1 VPRQQKERFTLI
13 EIEFYNFSKKSNSTA
28 RPNNGTVISCELK
41 RETTF
46 QSPSFLIRYDMN
58 DFLSFNYCK
67 WNDHYYFIN
76 NVTCINASQIEVS
89 CTEDVLATYKEEIG
103 NYTCVIERSSHQS
116 LLYPDAMYLPDDS
129 WKKDATII
137 AEPVG
142 LFPKG
147 YSGNFIVRTTSSDGI
162 TLYYMTQEELDD
174 LLSFMWSDGSWGDA
188 LKDAFTKLFFD
199 PFKYILSID
208 WCPIRIDNFI
218 HLSSTVKLGFWD
230 SKVSGAI
237 IGGINAPSVN
247 FSYDIG
253 ITNSR
258 YNKYQFQYWN
268 SNFSR
273 YFVKLPFVGVIQID
287 ITKTANDQLTADYYY
302 DAVSGLC
309 EVWLRSGQN
318 DLAHFQTKLSV
329 PIQIG
334 FATNNPSNILN
345 GVANTGL
352 QLMTGNVIGATTSG
366 LESIKGGLTPDSS
379 IIGSNGSITAILS
392 SKDAAQYT
400 YTCSS
405 IVPYPPT
412 EGYADGNRRKI
423 NTLSGYL
430 KCRNASVAINGYSGD
445 QDMVNNFLNN
455 GFYYE

>member
-1 VPRQQKERFTLI
+1 MINVDF
-13 EIEFYNFSKKSNSTA
+13 FNFSKKSNSTA
-28 RPNNGTVISCELK
+28 RPNEGTSVSVDLK
-41 RETTF
+41 RGTTF
-46 QSPSFLIRYDMN
+46 QSPTFVLHYGLNEFLN
-58 DFLSFNYCK
+58 FNYAK

-76 NVTCINASQIEVS
+76 SVTSINAAQIEVS

-116 LLYPDAMYLPDDS
+116 LLYPDALYLPDDS

-137 AEPVG
+137 ADPVG

-147 YSGNFIVRTTSSDGI
+147 YSGNFIVRTTSSEGI

-188 LKDAFTKLFFD
+188 LNDSFTKLFFD

-287 ITKTANDQLTADYYY
+287 ITKTANDQLTSDYYY
-302 DAVSGLC
+302 DAVTGLC
-309 EVWLRSGQN
+309 DVWLRSGQN
-318 DLAHFQTKLSV
+318 DLAHFQTRLSI

-345 GVANTGL
+345 GAANTGI
-352 QLMTGNVIGATTSG
+352 QLVTGNAMGTISSG
-366 LESIKGGLTPDSS
+366 LESIKGVFSPDSS
-379 IIGSNGSITAILS
+379 VIGSNGSINGILNN
-392 SKDAAQYT
+392 KNAAQYT

-405 IVPYPPT
+405 IVPYPIT

-423 NTLSGYL
+423 STLSGYI
-430 KCRNASVAINGYSGD
+430 KCRNASVPINGYSGD
-445 QDMVNNFLNN
+445 QDAVNNFLNN

>member
-1 VPRQQKERFTLI
+1 MINV
-13 EIEFYNFSKKSNSTA
+13 EFYNFSKKSNSTA
-28 RPNNGTVISCELK
+28 RPSEGTGVPVDLK
-41 RETTF
+41 KGTTF
-46 QSPSFLIRYDMN
+46 QSPTFVLRYGLN
-58 DFLSFNYCK
+58 DFLNFNYAK

-76 NVTCINASQIEVS
+76 SVTSINAAQIEVS

-116 LLYPDAMYLPDDS
+116 LLYPDALYLSDDN

-137 AEPVG
+137 ADPVG

-147 YSGNFIVRTTSSDGI
+147 YSGNFIVRTTSSEGI
-162 TLYYMTQEELDD
+162 TLYYMTQEEIDD
-174 LLSFMWSDGSWGDA
+174 LLSFMWSDGSWGDV
-188 LKDAFTKLFFD
+188 LNDAFTKLFFD

-237 IGGINAPSVN
+237 IGGVNAPSVN

-302 DAVSGLC
+302 DAVTGLC
-309 EVWLRSGQN
+309 DVWLRSGQN
-318 DLAHFQTKLSV
+318 DLAHFQTRLSI

-345 GVANTGL
+345 GAANTGI
-352 QLMTGNVIGATTSG
+352 QLVTGNAMGTISSG
-366 LESIKGGLTPDSS
+366 LESIKGVFSPDSS
-379 IIGSNGSITAILS
+379 VIGSNGSINGILNNRS
-392 SKDAAQYT
+392 AAQYT

-405 IVPYPPT
+405 IVPYPNT

-423 NTLSGYL
+423 NTLSGYV
-430 KCRNASVAINGYSGD
+430 KCRNASVPINGYSGD
-445 QDMVNNFLNN
+445 QDAVNNFLNN

>member
-1 VPRQQKERFTLI
+1 MINV
-13 EIEFYNFSKKSNSTA
+13 EFYNFSKKTNSTA
-28 RPNNGTVISCELK
+28 RPNEGTSVSVNLK
-41 RETTF
+41 RGTTF
-46 QSPSFLIRYDMN
+46 QSPTFVLHYGLNEFLN
-58 DFLSFNYCK
+58 FNYAK

-76 NVTCINASQIEVS
+76 SVTSINATQIEVS

-103 NYTCVIERSSHQS
+103 NYTCVIERSNHQS

-137 AEPVG
+137 ADPVG
-142 LFPKG
+142 LFPNG
-147 YSGNFIVRTTSSDGI
+147 YSGNFIVRTTSAEGI

-188 LKDAFTKLFFD
+188 LNDTFTKLFFD

-208 WCPIRIDNFI
+208 WCPIRIDNFL

-302 DAVSGLC
+302 DAVTGLC
-309 EVWLRSGQN
+309 DVWLRSGQN
-318 DLAHFQTKLSV
+318 DLAHFQTRLSI

-345 GVANTGL
+345 GATNTGI
-352 QLMTGNVIGATTSG
+352 QLVTGNAMGTISSG
-366 LESIKGGLTPDSS
+366 LESIKGVFSPDSTV
-379 IIGSNGSITAILS
+379 IGSNGSINGILNN
-392 SKDAAQYT
+392 KNAAQYT

-405 IVPYPPT
+405 IVPYPIT

-423 NTLSGYL
+423 STLSGYI
-430 KCRNASVAINGYSGD
+430 KCRNASVPINGYSGD
-445 QDMVNNFLNN
+445 QDIVNNFLNN

>member
-1 VPRQQKERFTLI
+1 MINV
-13 EIEFYNFSKKSNSTA
+13 EFFNFSKKSNSTA
-28 RPNNGTVISCELK
+28 RPNEGTSVSVDLK
-41 RETTF
+41 RGTTF
-46 QSPSFLIRYDMN
+46 QSPTFVLHYGLNEFLN
-58 DFLSFNYCK
+58 FNYAK

-76 NVTCINASQIEVS
+76 SVTSINAAQIEVS

-116 LLYPDAMYLPDDS
+116 LLYPDALYLSDDS

-137 AEPVG
+137 ADPVG
-142 LFPKG
+142 LFPNG
-147 YSGNFIVRTTSSDGI
+147 YSGNFIVRTTSAEGI
-162 TLYYMTQEELDD
+162 TLYYMTQEQLDD
-174 LLSFMWSDGSWGDA
+174 LLSFMWSDGSWGDV
-188 LKDAFTKLFFD
+188 LNDGFTKLFFD

-208 WCPIRIDNFI
+208 WCPILIGNFL
-218 HLSSTVKLGFWD
+218 HLTDTVKLGFWD
-230 SKVSGAI
+230 SKVNGEV
-237 IGGINAPSVN
+237 IGGVNAPSVN

-302 DAVSGLC
+302 DVITGLC

-318 DLAHFQTKLSV
+318 DLAHFQTRLSI

-345 GVANTGL
+345 GAANTGI
-352 QLMTGNVIGATTSG
+352 QLVTGNAMGTISSG
-366 LESIKGGLTPDSS
+366 LESIKGVFSPDSS
-379 IIGSNGSITAILS
+379 VIGSNGSINGILNNKS
-392 SKDAAQYT
+392 AAQYT

-405 IVPYPPT
+405 ITPYPST

-423 NTLSGYL
+423 STLSGYI
-430 KCRNASVAINGYSGD
+430 KCRNASVPINGYSGD
-445 QDMVNNFLNN
+445 QDAVNNFLNN

>member
-1 VPRQQKERFTLI
+1 MINV
-13 EIEFYNFSKKSNSTA
+13 EFYNFSKKSNSTA
-28 RPNNGTVISCELK
+28 RPSEGTSVSVNLK
-41 RETTF
+41 RGTTF
-46 QSPSFLIRYDMN
+46 QSPTFVLHYNLN
-58 DFLSFNYCK
+58 DFLNFNYAK

-76 NVTCINASQIEVS
+76 SVTSTNAAQIEVS

-116 LLYPDAMYLPDDS
+116 LLYPDALYLSDDS

-137 AEPVG
+137 ADPVG

-147 YSGNFIVRTTSSDGI
+147 YSGNFIVRTTSSEGI

-188 LKDAFTKLFFD
+188 LNDAFTKLFFD

-302 DAVSGLC
+302 DAVTGLC
-309 EVWLRSGQN
+309 DVWLRSGQN
-318 DLAHFQTKLSV
+318 DLAHFQTRLSI

-345 GVANTGL
+345 GAANTGI
-352 QLMTGNVIGATTSG
+352 QLVTGNAMGTISSG
-366 LESIKGGLTPDSS
+366 LESIKGVFSPDSS
-379 IIGSNGSITAILS
+379 VIGSNGSINGILNN
-392 SKDAAQYT
+392 KNAAQYT

-405 IVPYPPT
+405 IVPYPIT

-423 NTLSGYL
+423 STLSGYI
-430 KCRNASVAINGYSGD
+430 KCRNASVPINGYSGD
-445 QDMVNNFLNN
+445 QDVVNNFLNN

>member
-1 VPRQQKERFTLI
+1 MINV
-13 EIEFYNFSKKSNSTA
+13 EFYNFSKKSNSTA
-28 RPNNGTVISCELK
+28 RPSAGTAVPVDLK
-41 RETTF
+41 KGTTF
-46 QSPSFLIRYDMN
+46 QSPTFVLRYGLN
-58 DFLSFNYCK
+58 DFLNFNYAK

-76 NVTCINASQIEVS
+76 SVTSINAAQIEVS
-89 CTEDVLATYKEEIG
+89 CTEDVLATYKENIG
-103 NYTCVIERSSHQS
+103 NYTCVIERSSKQS
-116 LLYPDAMYLPDDS
+116 LLYPDALYLSDDS

-137 AEPVG
+137 ADPVG

-162 TLYYMTQEELDD
+162 TLYYMTQEELDN

-188 LKDAFTKLFFD
+188 LNDAFTKLFFD

-208 WCPIRIDNFI
+208 WCPILIDNFI

-302 DAVSGLC
+302 DAVTGLC
-309 EVWLRSGQN
+309 DVWLRSGQN
-318 DLAHFQTKLSV
+318 DLAHFQTRLSI

-345 GVANTGL
+345 GAANTGI
-352 QLMTGNVIGATTSG
+352 QLVTGNAMGTISSG
-366 LESIKGGLTPDSS
+366 LESIKGAFSPDSS
-379 IIGSNGSITAILS
+379 VIGSNGSINGILNNRS
-392 SKDAAQYT
+392 AAQYT

-405 IVPYPPT
+405 IVPYPNT

-423 NTLSGYL
+423 NTLSGYV
-430 KCRNASVAINGYSGD
+430 KCRNASVPINGYSGD
-445 QDMVNNFLNN
+445 QDAVNNFLNN

>member
-1 VPRQQKERFTLI
+1 MINVDF
-13 EIEFYNFSKKSNSTA
+13 FNFSKKSNSTA
-28 RPNNGTVISCELK
+28 RPSVGTTVPVDLK
-41 RETTF
+41 KGTTF
-46 QSPSFLIRYDMN
+46 QSPTFVLRYGLN
-58 DFLSFNYCK
+58 DFLNFNYAK

-76 NVTCINASQIEVS
+76 SVTSINAAQIEVS

-116 LLYPDAMYLPDDS
+116 LLYPDALYLSDDS
-129 WKKDATII
+129 WKKDTTII
-137 AEPVG
+137 ADPVG
-142 LFPKG
+142 LFPNG
-147 YSGNFIVRTTSSDGI
+147 YSGNFIVRTTSSEGI
-162 TLYYMTQEELDD
+162 TLYYMTQEQLDD

-188 LKDAFTKLFFD
+188 LNDAFTKLFFD

-302 DAVSGLC
+302 DAVTGLC

-318 DLAHFQTKLSV
+318 DLAHFQTRLSI

-345 GVANTGL
+345 GAANTGV
-352 QLMTGNVIGATTSG
+352 QLVTGNVMGTISSG
-366 LESIKGGLTPDSS
+366 LESIKGAFSPDSS
-379 IIGSNGSITAILS
+379 VIGSNGSINGILNNKS
-392 SKDAAQYT
+392 AAQYT

-405 IVPYPPT
+405 IVPYPIT

-423 NTLSGYL
+423 NTLSGYV
-430 KCRNASVAINGYSGD
+430 KCRNASVPINGYSGD
-445 QDMVNNFLNN
+445 QDAVNNFLNN

>member
-1 VPRQQKERFTLI
+1 MINV
-13 EIEFYNFSKKSNSTA
+13 EFYNFSKKSNSTA
-28 RPNNGTVISCELK
+28 RPSEGTGVSVELK
-41 RETTF
+41 RGTTF
-46 QSPSFLIRYDMN
+46 QSPTFVLHYGLNEFLN
-58 DFLSFNYCK
+58 FNYAK

-76 NVTCINASQIEVS
+76 SVTSINAAQIEVS

-116 LLYPDAMYLPDDS
+116 LLYPDALYLPDDN

-137 AEPVG
+137 ADPVG

-147 YSGNFIVRTTSSDGI
+147 YSGNFIVRTTSSEGI
-162 TLYYMTQEELDD
+162 TLYYMTQEEIDD

-188 LKDAFTKLFFD
+188 LNDAFTKLFFD
-199 PFKYILSID
+199 PFKYILSVD

-218 HLSSTVKLGFWD
+218 HLTSTVKLGFWD

-237 IGGINAPSVN
+237 IGGVNAPSVN

-302 DAVSGLC
+302 DAVTGLC
-309 EVWLRSGQN
+309 DIWLRSGQN
-318 DLAHFQTKLSV
+318 DLAHFQTRLSI

-345 GVANTGL
+345 GSANTGV
-352 QLMTGNVIGATTSG
+352 QLVSGNVMGTISSG
-366 LESIKGGLTPDSS
+366 LESIKGVFSPDSS
-379 IIGSNGSITAILS
+379 VIGSNGSINGILNNKS
-392 SKDAAQYT
+392 AAQYT

-405 IVPYPPT
+405 IVPYPNT

-423 NTLSGYL
+423 NTLSGYV
-430 KCRNASVAINGYSGD
+430 KCRNASVPINGYSGD
-445 QDMVNNFLNN
+445 QDAVNNFLNN

>member
-1 VPRQQKERFTLI
+1 MINV
-13 EIEFYNFSKKSNSTA
+13 EFYNFSKKSNSTA
-28 RPNNGTVISCELK
+28 RPSEGTGVPVDLK
-41 RETTF
+41 RGTTF
-46 QSPSFLIRYDMN
+46 QSPTFVLRYGLN
-58 DFLSFNYCK
+58 DFLNFNYAK

-76 NVTCINASQIEVS
+76 SVTSINAAQIEVS

-116 LLYPDAMYLPDDS
+116 LLYPDALYLSDDN

-137 AEPVG
+137 ADPVG

-147 YSGNFIVRTTSSDGI
+147 YSGNFIVRTTSSEGI
-162 TLYYMTQEELDD
+162 TLYYMTQEEIDD
-174 LLSFMWSDGSWGDA
+174 LLSFMWSDGSWGDV
-188 LKDAFTKLFFD
+188 LSDAFTKLFFD

-237 IGGINAPSVN
+237 IGGVNAPSVN

-273 YFVKLPFVGVIQID
+273 YFVKLPFVGVIQLD

-302 DAVSGLC
+302 DAVTGLC
-309 EVWLRSGQN
+309 DVWLRSGQN
-318 DLAHFQTKLSV
+318 DLAHFQTRLSI

-345 GVANTGL
+345 GAANTGI
-352 QLMTGNVIGATTSG
+352 QLVTGNAMGTISSG
-366 LESIKGGLTPDSS
+366 LESIKGAFSPDSS
-379 IIGSNGSITAILS
+379 VIGSNGSINGILNNRS
-392 SKDAAQYT
+392 AAQYT

-405 IVPYPPT
+405 IVPYPNT

-423 NTLSGYL
+423 NTLSGYV
-430 KCRNASVAINGYSGD
+430 KCRNASVPINGYSGD
-445 QDMVNNFLNN
+445 QDAVNNFLNN

>member
-1 VPRQQKERFTLI
+1 MINVDF
-13 EIEFYNFSKKSNSTA
+13 FNFSKKSNSTA
-28 RPNNGTVISCELK
+28 RPSKGTSVSVDLK
-41 RETTF
+41 RGTTF
-46 QSPSFLIRYDMN
+46 QSPTFVLRYGLN
-58 DFLSFNYCK
+58 DFLNFNYAK

-76 NVTCINASQIEVS
+76 SVTSINAAQIEVS

-103 NYTCVIERSSHQS
+103 NYTCVIERSSNQS
-116 LLYPDAMYLPDDS
+116 LLYPDALYLSDDN

-137 AEPVG
+137 ADPVG

-188 LKDAFTKLFFD
+188 LNDAFTKLFFD

-230 SKVSGAI
+230 SKISGAI

-302 DAVSGLC
+302 DAVTGLC
-309 EVWLRSGQN
+309 DVWLRSGQN
-318 DLAHFQTKLSV
+318 DLAHFQTRLSI

-345 GVANTGL
+345 GAANTGI
-352 QLMTGNVIGATTSG
+352 QLVTGNAMGTISSG
-366 LESIKGGLTPDSS
+366 LESIKGVFSPDSS
-379 IIGSNGSITAILS
+379 VIGSNGSINGILNNRS
-392 SKDAAQYT
+392 AAQYT

-405 IVPYPPT
+405 IVPYPNT

-423 NTLSGYL
+423 NTLSGYV
-430 KCRNASVAINGYSGD
+430 KCRNASVPINGYFGD
-445 QDMVNNFLNN
+445 QDAVNNFLNN

>member
-1 VPRQQKERFTLI
+1 MINV
-13 EIEFYNFSKKSNSTA
+13 EFYNFSKKSNSTA
-28 RPNNGTVISCELK
+28 RPTNGTGVSVDLK
-41 RETTF
+41 KGTTF
-46 QSPSFLIRYDMN
+46 QSPTFVLHYNLN
-58 DFLSFNYCK
+58 DFLNFNYAK

-76 NVTCINASQIEVS
+76 NVTSINASQIEVS
-89 CTEDVLATYKEEIG
+89 CTEDVLATYKDEIG
-103 NYTCVIERSSHQS
+103 NYTCVIERSSVQS

-142 LFPKG
+142 LFPNG
-147 YSGNFIVRTTSSDGI
+147 YSGNFIVRTTSYEGI
-162 TLYYMTQEELDD
+162 TLYYMTQEQLDD

-188 LKDAFTKLFFD
+188 LKDSFTKLFFD

-208 WCPIRIDNFI
+208 WCPITIKNFY
-218 HLSSTVKLGFWD
+218 HVPDTVKLGFWN
-230 SKVSGAI
+230 SKVNANV

-247 FSYDIG
+247 FTYDIG

-258 YNKYQFQYWN
+258 YNRYHFQYWN

-273 YFVKLPFVGVIQID
+273 YFVKLPFIGVVQID

-345 GVANTGL
+345 GATNTGL
-352 QLMTGNVIGATTSG
+352 QLATGNVIGATTSG

-412 EGYADGNRRKI
+412 EGYADGDRRKI

>member
-1 VPRQQKERFTLI
+1 MINV
-13 EIEFYNFSKKSNSTA
+13 EFYNFSKKSNSTA
-28 RPNNGTVISCELK
+28 RPTEGTSVSVELK
-41 RETTF
+41 RGTTF
-46 QSPSFLIRYDMN
+46 QSPTFVLHYGLNEFLN
-58 DFLSFNYCK
+58 FNYAK

-76 NVTCINASQIEVS
+76 NVTSINAAQIEVS

-116 LLYPDAMYLPDDS
+116 LLYPDALYLSDDN

-137 AEPVG
+137 ADPVG

-147 YSGNFIVRTTSSDGI
+147 YSGNFIVRTTSSEGI
-162 TLYYMTQEELDD
+162 TLYYMTQEEIDD

-188 LKDAFTKLFFD
+188 LNDAFTKLFFD
-199 PFKYILSID
+199 PFKYILSVD

-218 HLSSTVKLGFWD
+218 HLTSTVKLGFWD

-237 IGGINAPSVN
+237 IGGVNTPSVN

-273 YFVKLPFVGVIQID
+273 YFVKLPFIGVIQID

-302 DAVSGLC
+302 DAVTGLC
-309 EVWLRSGQN
+309 DVWLRSGQN
-318 DLAHFQTKLSV
+318 DLAHFQTRLSI

-345 GVANTGL
+345 GAANTGV
-352 QLMTGNVIGATTSG
+352 QLVSGNAFGTISSG
-366 LESIKGGLTPDSS
+366 LESIKGAFSPDSS
-379 IIGSNGSITAILS
+379 IIGSNGSINGILNNRS
-392 SKDAAQYT
+392 AAQYT

-405 IVPYPPT
+405 IVPYPNT

-423 NTLSGYL
+423 NTLSGYV
-430 KCRNASVAINGYSGD
+430 KCRNASVPINGYSGD
-445 QDMVNNFLNN
+445 QDAVNNFLNN

>member
-1 VPRQQKERFTLI
+1 MINV
-13 EIEFYNFSKKSNSTA
+13 EFFYFSKKSNSTA
-28 RPNNGTVISCELK
+28 RPSEGTSVSVDLK
-41 RETTF
+41 RGTTF
-46 QSPSFLIRYDMN
+46 QSPTFVLRYGLN
-58 DFLSFNYCK
+58 DFLNFNYAK

-76 NVTCINASQIEVS
+76 SVTSINAAQIEVS

-103 NYTCVIERSSHQS
+103 NYTCVIERSSYQS
-116 LLYPDAMYLPDDS
+116 LLYPDALYLPDDN

-137 AEPVG
+137 ADPVG
-142 LFPKG
+142 LFPNG
-147 YSGNFIVRTTSSDGI
+147 YSGNFIVRTTSSEGI
-162 TLYYMTQEELDD
+162 TLYYMTQEQLDD

-188 LKDAFTKLFFD
+188 LNDAFTKLFFD

-208 WCPIRIDNFI
+208 WCPILIGNFL
-218 HLSSTVKLGFWD
+218 HLTDTVKLGFWD
-230 SKVSGAI
+230 SKVNGEV
-237 IGGINAPSVN
+237 IGGVNAPSVN

-302 DAVSGLC
+302 DVISGLC

-318 DLAHFQTKLSV
+318 DLAHFQTRLSI

-334 FATNNPSNILN
+334 FATDNSSNILN
-345 GVANTGL
+345 GAANTGI
-352 QLMTGNVIGATTSG
+352 QLVTGNVMGTISSG
-366 LESIKGGLTPDSS
+366 LESIKGAFSPDSS
-379 IIGSNGSITAILS
+379 VIGSNGSINGILNNKS
-392 SKDAAQYT
+392 AAQYT

-405 IVPYPPT
+405 IVPYPST

-423 NTLSGYL
+423 GTLSGYI

-445 QDMVNNFLNN
+445 QDAVNNFLNK

>member
-1 VPRQQKERFTLI
+1 MINV
-13 EIEFYNFSKKSNSTA
+13 EFYNFSKKSNSTA
-28 RPNNGTVISCELK
+28 RPNEGTSVSVNLK
-41 RETTF
+41 RGTTF
-46 QSPSFLIRYDMN
+46 QSPTFVLHYGLNEFLN
-58 DFLSFNYCK
+58 FNYAK

-76 NVTCINASQIEVS
+76 SVTSINATQIEVS

-116 LLYPDAMYLPDDS
+116 LLYPDAMYLSDDS

-137 AEPVG
+137 ADPVG

-147 YSGNFIVRTTSSDGI
+147 YSGNFIVRTTSSEGI

-188 LKDAFTKLFFD
+188 LNDAFTKLFFD

-302 DAVSGLC
+302 DAVTGLC
-309 EVWLRSGQN
+309 DVWLRSGQN
-318 DLAHFQTKLSV
+318 DLAHFQTRLSI

-345 GVANTGL
+345 GAANTGI
-352 QLMTGNVIGATTSG
+352 QLVTGNAMGTISSG
-366 LESIKGGLTPDSS
+366 LESIKGVFSPDSS
-379 IIGSNGSITAILS
+379 VIGSNGSINGILNN
-392 SKDAAQYT
+392 KNAAQYT

-405 IVPYPPT
+405 IVPYPIT

-423 NTLSGYL
+423 STLSGYI
-430 KCRNASVAINGYSGD
+430 KCRNASVPINGYFGD
-445 QDMVNNFLNN
+445 QDIVNNFLNN

>member
-1 VPRQQKERFTLI
+1 
-13 EIEFYNFSKKSNSTA
+13 
-28 RPNNGTVISCELK
+28 
-41 RETTF
+41 
-46 QSPSFLIRYDMN
+46 
-58 DFLSFNYCK
+58 
-67 WNDHYYFIN
+67 
-76 NVTCINASQIEVS
+76 
-89 CTEDVLATYKEEIG
+89 
-103 NYTCVIERSSHQS
+103 
-116 LLYPDAMYLPDDS
+116 MYLSDDS

-137 AEPVG
+137 ADPVG
-142 LFPKG
+142 LFPNG
-147 YSGNFIVRTTSSDGI
+147 YSGNVIVRTTSSEGI

-188 LKDAFTKLFFD
+188 LNDAFTKLFFD

-302 DAVSGLC
+302 DAVTGLC
-309 EVWLRSGQN
+309 DVWLRSGQN
-318 DLAHFQTKLSV
+318 DLAHFQTRLSI

-345 GVANTGL
+345 GAANTGI
-352 QLMTGNVIGATTSG
+352 QLVTGNAMGTISSG
-366 LESIKGGLTPDSS
+366 LESIKGVFSPDSS
-379 IIGSNGSITAILS
+379 VIGSNGSINGILNN
-392 SKDAAQYT
+392 KNAAQYT

-405 IVPYPPT
+405 IVPYPIT

-423 NTLSGYL
+423 STLSGYI
-430 KCRNASVAINGYSGD
+430 KCRNASVPINGYSGD
-445 QDMVNNFLNN
+445 QDIVNNFLNN

>member
-1 VPRQQKERFTLI
+1 MINV
-13 EIEFYNFSKKSNSTA
+13 EFYNFSKKSNSTA
-28 RPNNGTVISCELK
+28 RPSEGTTVPVDLK
-41 RETTF
+41 KGTTF
-46 QSPSFLIRYDMN
+46 QSPTFVLRYGLN
-58 DFLSFNYCK
+58 DFLNFNYAK

-76 NVTCINASQIEVS
+76 SVTSINAAQIEVS

-116 LLYPDAMYLPDDS
+116 LLYPDAMYLSDDS

-137 AEPVG
+137 ADPVG

-147 YSGNFIVRTTSSDGI
+147 YSGNFIVRTTSSEGI

-188 LKDAFTKLFFD
+188 LNDAFTKLFFD

-302 DAVSGLC
+302 DAVTGLC
-309 EVWLRSGQN
+309 DVWLRSGQN
-318 DLAHFQTKLSV
+318 DLAHFQTRLSI

-334 FATNNPSNILN
+334 FATNNTSNILN
-345 GVANTGL
+345 GAANTGI
-352 QLMTGNVIGATTSG
+352 QLVTGNTMGTISSG
-366 LESIKGGLTPDSS
+366 LESIKGVFSPDSS
-379 IIGSNGSITAILS
+379 VIGSNGSINGILNN
-392 SKDAAQYT
+392 KNAAQYT

-405 IVPYPPT
+405 IVPYPIT

-423 NTLSGYL
+423 STLSGYL
-430 KCRNASVAINGYSGD
+430 KCRNASVSINGYSGD
-445 QDMVNNFLNN
+445 QDAVNIFLNN

>member
-1 VPRQQKERFTLI
+1 MINVDF
-13 EIEFYNFSKKSNSTA
+13 FNFSKKSNSTA
-28 RPNNGTVISCELK
+28 RPNEGTSVPVDLK
-41 RETTF
+41 RGTTF
-46 QSPSFLIRYDMN
+46 QSPTFVLHYGLNEFLN
-58 DFLSFNYCK
+58 FNYAK

-76 NVTCINASQIEVS
+76 SVTSINAAQIEVS

-116 LLYPDAMYLPDDS
+116 LLYSDALYLPDDS

-137 AEPVG
+137 ADPVG

-147 YSGNFIVRTTSSDGI
+147 YSGNFIVRTTSSEGI

-188 LKDAFTKLFFD
+188 LNDAFTKLFFD

-273 YFVKLPFVGVIQID
+273 YFVKLPFVGVTQID

-302 DAVSGLC
+302 DAVTGLC
-309 EVWLRSGQN
+309 DVWLRSGQN
-318 DLAHFQTKLSV
+318 DLAHFQTRLSI

-345 GVANTGL
+345 GAANTGI
-352 QLMTGNVIGATTSG
+352 QLVTGNAMGTISSG
-366 LESIKGGLTPDSS
+366 LESIKGVFSPDSS
-379 IIGSNGSITAILS
+379 VIGSNGSINGILNN
-392 SKDAAQYT
+392 KNAAQYT

-405 IVPYPPT
+405 IVPYPIT

-423 NTLSGYL
+423 STLSGYI
-430 KCRNASVAINGYSGD
+430 KCRNASVPINGYSGD
-445 QDMVNNFLNN
+445 QDAVNNFLNN

>member
-1 VPRQQKERFTLI
+1 MINVKF
-13 EIEFYNFSKKSNSTA
+13 FNFSKKSNSTA
-28 RPNNGTVISCELK
+28 RPTSGTDVSVDLK
-41 RETTF
+41 KGTTF
-46 QSPSFLIRYDMN
+46 QSPTFVLHYDLN
-58 DFLSFNYCK
+58 DFLTFNYAK

-76 NVTCINASQIEVS
+76 SVTSINASQIEVS
-89 CTEDVLATYKEEIG
+89 CTEDVLATYKEDIG

-116 LLYPDAMYLPDDS
+116 LLYPDALYLSDDN

-137 AEPVG
+137 ADPVG
-142 LFPKG
+142 LFPNG
-147 YSGNFIVRTTSSDGI
+147 YSGNFIVRTTSSEGI
-162 TLYYMTQEELDD
+162 TLYYMTQEEIDD

-188 LKDAFTKLFFD
+188 LNDAFTKLFFD
-199 PFKYILSID
+199 PFKYILSVD

-218 HLSSTVKLGFWD
+218 HLTSTVKLGFWD

-237 IGGINAPSVN
+237 IGGVNAPSVN

-302 DAVSGLC
+302 DAVTGLC
-309 EVWLRSGQN
+309 DVWLRSGQN
-318 DLAHFQTKLSV
+318 DLAHFQTRLSI

-345 GVANTGL
+345 GAANTGI
-352 QLMTGNVIGATTSG
+352 QLVSGNAMSTISSG
-366 LESIKGGLTPDSS
+366 LESIKGVFSPDSS
-379 IIGSNGSITAILS
+379 VIGSNGSINGILNNKS
-392 SKDAAQYT
+392 AAQYT

-405 IVPYPPT
+405 IVPYPNT

-423 NTLSGYL
+423 NSLSGYV
-430 KCRNASVAINGYSGD
+430 KCRNASVSINGYSGD
-445 QDMVNNFLNN
+445 QDAVNNFLNN

>member
-1 VPRQQKERFTLI
+1 MINV
-13 EIEFYNFSKKSNSTA
+13 EFYNFSKKSNSTA
-28 RPNNGTVISCELK
+28 RPAEGTSVSVELK
-41 RETTF
+41 RGTVF
-46 QSPSFLIRYDMN
+46 QSPTFVLHYGLNEFLN
-58 DFLSFNYCK
+58 FNYAK

-76 NVTCINASQIEVS
+76 NVTSINAAQIEVS

-116 LLYPDAMYLPDDS
+116 LLYPDALYLSDDN

-137 AEPVG
+137 ADPVG

-147 YSGNFIVRTTSSDGI
+147 YSGNFIVRTTSSEGI
-162 TLYYMTQEELDD
+162 TLYYMTQEEIDD

-188 LKDAFTKLFFD
+188 LNDAFTKLFFD
-199 PFKYILSID
+199 PFKYILSVD

-218 HLSSTVKLGFWD
+218 HLTSTVKLGFWD

-237 IGGINAPSVN
+237 IGGVNTPSVN

-273 YFVKLPFVGVIQID
+273 YFVKLPFIGVIQID

-302 DAVSGLC
+302 DAVTGLC
-309 EVWLRSGQN
+309 DVWLRSGQN
-318 DLAHFQTKLSV
+318 DLAHFQTRLSI

-345 GVANTGL
+345 GAANTGV
-352 QLMTGNVIGATTSG
+352 QLVSGNAFGTISSG
-366 LESIKGGLTPDSS
+366 LESIKGAFSPDSS
-379 IIGSNGSITAILS
+379 VIGSNGSINGILNNRS
-392 SKDAAQYT
+392 AAQYT

-405 IVPYPPT
+405 IVPYPNT

-423 NTLSGYL
+423 NTLSGYV
-430 KCRNASVAINGYSGD
+430 KCRNASVPINGYSGD
-445 QDMVNNFLNN
+445 QDAVNNFLNN

>member
-1 VPRQQKERFTLI
+1 
-13 EIEFYNFSKKSNSTA
+13 
-28 RPNNGTVISCELK
+28 
-41 RETTF
+41 
-46 QSPSFLIRYDMN
+46 M
-58 DFLSFNYCK
+58 
-67 WNDHYYFIN
+67 
-76 NVTCINASQIEVS
+76 
-89 CTEDVLATYKEEIG
+89 
-103 NYTCVIERSSHQS
+103 IERSSHQS
-116 LLYPDAMYLPDDS
+116 LLYPDALYLSDDS

-137 AEPVG
+137 ADPVG
-142 LFPKG
+142 LFPNG

-162 TLYYMTQEELDD
+162 TLYYMTQEQLDD
-174 LLSFMWSDGSWGDA
+174 LLSFMWSDGSWDDV
-188 LKDAFTKLFFD
+188 LNDAFTKLFFD

-208 WCPIRIDNFI
+208 WCPILIENFL
-218 HLSSTVKLGFWD
+218 HLTDTVKLGFWD
-230 SKVSGAI
+230 SKVNGEV

-273 YFVKLPFVGVIQID
+273 YFVKLPFVGVVQID

-302 DAVSGLC
+302 DAETGLC

-318 DLAHFQTKLSV
+318 DLAHFQTRLSV

-345 GVANTGL
+345 GAANTGG
-352 QLMTGNVIGATTSG
+352 QLVTGNVMSTISSG
-366 LESIKGGLTPDSS
+366 LESIKGAFSPDSS
-379 IIGSNGSITAILS
+379 VIGSNGSINGILNN
-392 SKDAAQYT
+392 KNAAQYT

-405 IVPYPPT
+405 IVPYPNT

-423 NTLSGYL
+423 NTLSGYV
-430 KCRNASVAINGYSGD
+430 KCRNASVSINGYSGD
-445 QDMVNNFLNN
+445 QDAVNNFLNN

>member
-1 VPRQQKERFTLI
+1 MINV
-13 EIEFYNFSKKSNSTA
+13 EFYNFSKKSNSTA
-28 RPNNGTVISCELK
+28 RPSAGTAVPVDLK
-41 RETTF
+41 KGTTF
-46 QSPSFLIRYDMN
+46 QSPTFVLRYGLN
-58 DFLSFNYCK
+58 DFLNFNYAK

-76 NVTCINASQIEVS
+76 SVTSINAAQIEVS

-116 LLYPDAMYLPDDS
+116 LLYPDALYLSDDS
-129 WKKDATII
+129 WEKDATII
-137 AEPVG
+137 ADPVG

-147 YSGNFIVRTTSSDGI
+147 YSGNFIVRTTSSEGI

-188 LKDAFTKLFFD
+188 LNDAFTKLFFD

-302 DAVSGLC
+302 DAVTGLC
-309 EVWLRSGQN
+309 DVWLRSGQN
-318 DLAHFQTKLSV
+318 DLAHFQTRLSI

-345 GVANTGL
+345 GAANTGI
-352 QLMTGNVIGATTSG
+352 QLVTGNAMGTISSG
-366 LESIKGGLTPDSS
+366 LESIKGVFSPDSS
-379 IIGSNGSITAILS
+379 VIGSNGSINGILNN
-392 SKDAAQYT
+392 KNAAQYT

-405 IVPYPPT
+405 IVPYPIT

-423 NTLSGYL
+423 NTLSGYI
-430 KCRNASVAINGYSGD
+430 KCRNASVPINGYSGD
-445 QDMVNNFLNN
+445 QDAVNNFLNN